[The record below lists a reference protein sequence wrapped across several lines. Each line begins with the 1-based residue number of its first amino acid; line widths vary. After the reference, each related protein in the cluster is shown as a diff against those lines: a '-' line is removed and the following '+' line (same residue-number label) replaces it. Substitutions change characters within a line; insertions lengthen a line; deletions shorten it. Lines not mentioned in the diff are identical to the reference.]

1 MAIDNSKNT
10 VLVVDDVPVNVLLVK
25 GMLAKQKFHVIS
37 ANSGQQALDI
47 MAHERPDCILMD
59 ILMPNMNGFETTRAV
74 RANPKT
80 RDIPIIMLSALNS
93 DSDIKEG
100 MEAGANE
107 FVTKP
112 FVQDRLI
119 SSIQNQISLAEA
131 NRKEHE
137 EEAASSAS
145 AANYDGMMRLLAF
158 VACQKQDQFS
168 RMLTE
173 MALCVPVDLVNDD
186 LLNVTDHTAQG
197 LIDWTVRRMQNYYVR
212 NAKISVNDT
221 LSEVINLIKPAT
233 EARGVKWTIHMSDD
247 TSVSADPA
255 LFRAVLT
262 NLMSYACRMSAG
274 DIQVTAAVDGGLTSI
289 VIATKMQ
296 DEDPA
301 NTDMRVEIALEIASK
316 MNGAVVCDRGDDGTC
331 QFQILLQI

>member
-1 MAIDNSKNT
+1 MATDNSNNT
-10 VLVVDDVPVNVLLVK
+10 ILVVDDVPVNVLLVK
-25 GMLAKQKFHVIS
+25 GMLAKQKFKVIS

-47 MAHERPDCILMD
+47 MTHEHPDCILMD

-74 RANPKT
+74 RANPRT

-119 SSIQNQISLAEA
+119 SSIQNQITRAEA
-131 NRKEHE
+131 SRKEHE
-137 EEAASSAS
+137 AEVTPVAG
-145 AANYDGMMRLLAF
+145 YDGTMRLLAY
-158 VACQKQDQFS
+158 VACQKQDAFS

-173 MALCVPVDLVNDD
+173 MALCVPIDLVNDD
-186 LLNVTDHTAQG
+186 LLRITDRTARG

-233 EARGVKWTIHMSDD
+233 ETRGVKWDIHLSSD

-255 LFRAVLT
+255 LFRAVIT
-262 NLMSYACRMSAG
+262 NLMGYACRMTDG
-274 DIQVTAAVDGGLTSI
+274 EVKITASVDGGLTSI
-289 VIATKMQ
+289 VISTKMV
-296 DEDPA
+296 DEDQKT
-301 NTDMRVEIALEIASK
+301 TDMRVEIALEIASK
-316 MNGAVVCDRGDDGTC
+316 MNGAVVCDRGEDGTY

>member
-1 MAIDNSKNT
+1 MANDNSRNT

-25 GMLAKQKFHVIS
+25 GMLAKQKFNVIS

-47 MAHERPDCILMD
+47 MTHEHPDCILMD

-107 FVTKP
+107 FMTKP

-119 SSIQNQISLAEA
+119 STIQTQISLAEA

-137 EEAASSAS
+137 VETVAETS
-145 AANYDGMMRLLAF
+145 YDGTMRLLAF
-158 VACQKQDQFS
+158 IACQKHSEFS

-173 MALCVPVDLVNDD
+173 MALCVPVELVNDD
-186 LLNVTDHTAQG
+186 LLNVSDHTARG
-197 LIDWTVRRMQNYYVR
+197 LIDWAVKRLQNYYVR

-233 EARGVKWTIHMSDD
+233 KVRGVEWDIHLAND
-247 TSVSADPA
+247 TSVSADPQ

-262 NLMSYACRMSAG
+262 NLMSYTCRLSDGNVKVSAS
-274 DIQVTAAVDGGLTSI
+274 VDSGLTSI
-289 VIATKMQ
+289 VIASKLA
-296 DEDPA
+296 DE
-301 NTDMRVEIALEIASK
+301 NTEETEMRTEIALEIASK
-316 MNGAVVCDRGDDGTC
+316 MNGAVVCDRDDDGTC
-331 QFQILLQI
+331 KFQILLQI

>member
-1 MAIDNSKNT
+1 MATDNSKNT

-25 GMLAKQKFHVIS
+25 GMLAKQKFNVIS

-47 MAHERPDCILMD
+47 MTHEHPDCILMD

-100 MEAGANE
+100 MDAGANE

-119 SSIQNQISLAEA
+119 SSIQNQIQRAEA
-131 NRKEHE
+131 SRKEHDVE
-137 EEAASSAS
+137 PSTES
-145 AANYDGMMRLLAF
+145 NYDGTMRLLAY
-158 VACQKQDQFS
+158 VACQKQDAFS

-173 MALCVPVDLVNDD
+173 MALCVPIDLVNDD
-186 LLNVTDHTAQG
+186 LLNVADHSARG
-197 LIDWTVRRMQNYYVR
+197 LVDWTVRRMQNYYVR

-233 EARGVKWTIHMSDD
+233 EARGVHWNIHLAND
-247 TSVSADPA
+247 TSVSADPS

-262 NLMSYACRMSAG
+262 NLMSYACRMSDG
-274 DIQVTAAVDGGLTSI
+274 NIQVNAAVDGGLTSI
-289 VIATKMQ
+289 VIATHMV
-296 DEDPA
+296 DEDTD

-316 MNGAVVCDRGDDGTC
+316 MNGAVVCDRDDDGMC

>member
-1 MAIDNSKNT
+1 MANDNSQNT

-25 GMLAKQKFHVIS
+25 GMLAKQKFNVIS

-47 MAHERPDCILMD
+47 MTHEHPDCILMD

-93 DSDIKEG
+93 DADIKEG

-119 SSIQNQISLAEA
+119 ATIQNQITLAAA
-131 NRKEHE
+131 NHKEHDVE
-137 EEAASSAS
+137 PLPM
-145 AANYDGMMRLLAF
+145 ANYDGTMRLLAY
-158 VACQKQDQFS
+158 VACQKQDKFS

-173 MALCVPVDLVNDD
+173 MALCVPIDLVNDD
-186 LLNVTDHTAQG
+186 LLNITDHSTRG
-197 LIDWTVRRMQNYYVR
+197 LIDWVVRRMQNYYVR
-212 NAKISVNDT
+212 NNKISVNDT
-221 LSEVINLIKPAT
+221 ISEVINLIKPAT
-233 EARGVKWTIHMSDD
+233 ETRGVKWNIHLSND
-247 TSVSADPA
+247 TSVSADPS

-262 NLMSYACRMSAG
+262 NLMSYACKMSDG
-274 DIQVTAAVDGGLTSI
+274 QISVNAAVDGGLTSI
-289 VIATKMQ
+289 IIATKMV
-296 DEDPA
+296 DEDTEA
-301 NTDMRVEIALEIASK
+301 TDMRVEIALEIASK
-316 MNGAVVCDRGDDGTC
+316 MNGAVVCDRSDDGTC

>member
-1 MAIDNSKNT
+1 MATDNSNNT

-74 RANPKT
+74 RANPRT

-93 DSDIKEG
+93 DADIKEG

-119 SSIQNQISLAEA
+119 ATIQTQISLAEA
-131 NRKEHE
+131 SRKEHE
-137 EEAASSAS
+137 VETAPATS
-145 AANYDGMMRLLAF
+145 YDGTMRLLAF

-173 MALCVPVDLVNDD
+173 MALCVPIELVNDD
-186 LLNVTDHTAQG
+186 LLKIDDHSARG
-197 LIDWTVRRMQNYYVR
+197 LIDWAVRRMQNYYVR

-233 EARGVKWTIHMSDD
+233 EARGVKWNIHLSSD
-247 TSVSADPA
+247 TSVSADPG

-262 NLMSYACRMSAG
+262 NLMSYACRMSDG
-274 DIQVTAAVDGGLTSI
+274 DIQVNASVDGGLTSI
-289 VIATKMQ
+289 VIATKMEN
-296 DEDPA
+296 EDVEI
-301 NTDMRVEIALEIASK
+301 TDMRVEIALEIASK

-331 QFQILLQI
+331 KFQILLQI

>member
-1 MAIDNSKNT
+1 MAIDNSNNT
-10 VLVVDDVPVNVLLVK
+10 ILVVDDVPVNVLLVK
-25 GMLAKQKFHVIS
+25 GMLAKQKFKVIS

-47 MAHERPDCILMD
+47 MTHEHPDCILMD

-74 RANPKT
+74 RANPRT

-119 SSIQNQISLAEA
+119 SSIQNQITRAEA

-137 EEAASSAS
+137 AEAVPV
-145 AANYDGMMRLLAF
+145 ANYDGTMRLLAY
-158 VACQKQDQFS
+158 VACQRQDAFS

-173 MALCVPVDLVNDD
+173 MALCVPIDLVNDD
-186 LLNVTDHTAQG
+186 LLRISDHTARG

-233 EARGVKWTIHMSDD
+233 EARGVKWDIHLSND

-255 LFRAVLT
+255 LFRAVIT
-262 NLMSYACRMSAG
+262 NLMAYACRMTDG
-274 DIQVTAAVDGGLTSI
+274 EVKITASVDGGLTSI
-289 VIATKMQ
+289 VITTKMV
-296 DEDPA
+296 DEDQET
-301 NTDMRVEIALEIASK
+301 TDMRVEIALEIASK

>member
-1 MAIDNSKNT
+1 MATDNSKNT

-25 GMLAKQKFHVIS
+25 GMLAKQKFNVIS

-93 DSDIKEG
+93 DADIKEG

-119 SSIQNQISLAEA
+119 SSIQNQIKRAEA
-131 NRKEHE
+131 NRKEHDVE
-137 EEAASSAS
+137 PTA
-145 AANYDGMMRLLAF
+145 AANYDGTMRLLAY
-158 VACQKQDQFS
+158 VACQKQDSFS

-173 MALCVPVDLVNDD
+173 MALCVPIEMVNDD
-186 LLNVTDHTAQG
+186 LLNIADHSPRG

-233 EARGVKWTIHMSDD
+233 KARGVNWDIHMSSD
-247 TSVSADPA
+247 TSVSADPD

-262 NLMSYACRMSAG
+262 NLMAYACRMSDG
-274 DIQVTAAVDGGLTSI
+274 DIQVSAAVDGGLTSI
-289 VIATKMQ
+289 VIATKMV
-296 DEDPA
+296 DE
-301 NTDMRVEIALEIASK
+301 NTEITDMRVEIALEIASK
-316 MNGAVVCDRGDDGTC
+316 MNGAVVCDRGDDGIC

>member
-1 MAIDNSKNT
+1 MAIDNSNNT
-10 VLVVDDVPVNVLLVK
+10 ILVVDDVPVNVLLVK
-25 GMLAKQKFHVIS
+25 GMLAKQKFKVIS

-47 MAHERPDCILMD
+47 MTHEHPDCILMD

-74 RANPKT
+74 RANPRT

-119 SSIQNQISLAEA
+119 SSIQNQITRAEA

-137 EEAASSAS
+137 AEAAPV
-145 AANYDGMMRLLAF
+145 ANYDGTMRLLAY
-158 VACQKQDQFS
+158 VACQRQDSFS

-173 MALCVPVDLVNDD
+173 MALCVPIDLVNDD
-186 LLNVTDHTAQG
+186 LLRISDHTARG

-233 EARGVKWTIHMSDD
+233 EALGVKWDIHLSND

-255 LFRAVLT
+255 LFRAVIT
-262 NLMSYACRMSAG
+262 NLMAYACRMTDG
-274 DIQVTAAVDGGLTSI
+274 EVKITASVDGGLTSI
-289 VIATKMQ
+289 VITTKMV
-296 DEDPA
+296 DEDQET
-301 NTDMRVEIALEIASK
+301 TDMRVEIALEIASK

>member
-145 AANYDGMMRLLAF
+145 AANYDGMMRLFAF

-197 LIDWTVRRMQNYYVR
+197 LIDWTVHRMQNYYVR

-301 NTDMRVEIALEIASK
+301 TTDMRVEIALEIASK

>member
-1 MAIDNSKNT
+1 MAIDNSNNT
-10 VLVVDDVPVNVLLVK
+10 ILVVDDVPVNVLLVK
-25 GMLAKQKFHVIS
+25 GMLAKQKFKVIS

-47 MAHERPDCILMD
+47 MTHEHPDCILMD

-74 RANPKT
+74 RANPRT

-119 SSIQNQISLAEA
+119 SSIQNQITRAEA

-137 EEAASSAS
+137 AEAVPV
-145 AANYDGMMRLLAF
+145 ANYDGTMRLLAY
-158 VACQKQDQFS
+158 VACQRQDAFS

-173 MALCVPVDLVNDD
+173 MALCVPIDLVNDD
-186 LLNVTDHTAQG
+186 LLRISDHTARG

-233 EARGVKWTIHMSDD
+233 EARGVKWDIHLSND

-255 LFRAVLT
+255 LFRAVIT
-262 NLMSYACRMSAG
+262 NLMAYACRMTDG
-274 DIQVTAAVDGGLTSI
+274 EVKITASVDGGLTSI
-289 VIATKMQ
+289 VITTKMV
-296 DEDPA
+296 DEDPET
-301 NTDMRVEIALEIASK
+301 TDMRVEIALEIASK